1 MRVSFKEKLNKVL
14 SFFGISIG
22 TLTTMASFDVGPEP
36 LIASVIAY
44 GIGIFT
50 YKNGQ
55 RLQRKRE
62 DLSVLRYLM
71 THRGVSLTEIIVD
84 LDIPIDT
91 GAKIMERLQQHSLVR
106 LHVSESGDML
116 YSIADGYELKKI
128 ISETIY

>member
-14 SFFGISIG
+14 SFLGISIG
-22 TLTTMASFDVGPEP
+22 TLTTMASIDVGPEP

-50 YKNGQ
+50 FKNGK
-55 RLQRKRE
+55 RLQKKRE

-116 YSIADGYELKKI
+116 YSIADGYELKKV